1 MPQYTV
7 PNHQTFSSESFRLAL
22 YFYHLRDSINLFFR
36 VIHYLWLLSLLS
48 FQEVPSMNLTVRS
61 ALAVDVPLVPLE
73 RDEDPTGLGFLPRLL
88 FQGAGDLPNLN
99 RETLLWEQ
107 RSTLRAIGF
116 SQFLSLHDWLQT
128 FHADIWPALKLDAPI
143 MWPDAPRENV
153 ASPRGN
159 YIQ

>member
-1 MPQYTV
+1 
-7 PNHQTFSSESFRLAL
+7 
-22 YFYHLRDSINLFFR
+22 
-36 VIHYLWLLSLLS
+36 
-48 FQEVPSMNLTVRS
+48 MNLTVRS

-88 FQGAGDLPNLN
+88 FQGAGDLPNPN

-159 YIQ
+159 YNQ